1 MAPHGFLQWCIRS
14 FCQGVVCF
22 RRMRTGACGVARRLS
37 PTGRP
42 GVPNGGA
49 QRSIAVMVHAL
60 LARRPTQRPGAPTV
74 GPSGLLQ
81 SWPRS
86 FCQGAVCFRRV
97 RPGAREV
104 TRRMPTAGRP
114 GAPNGGSQR
123 PVGVMAR
130 WPQTEAPR
138 SVKRFP
144 GGSVQRGLQYVDS
157 AGLTYMGRTMKLPS
171 WRLASKRV
179 PLQVP
184 VAPVWTAPGPG

>member
-114 GAPNGGSQR
+114 GAPNVRLSVRHPGNGEPCRSHMR
-123 PVGVMAR
+123 FGTNSKPEVA
-130 WPQTEAPR
+130 WPTHDPKCPRQHGPRMIQNAPNTHVR
-138 SVKRFP
+138 EHHRAAKK
-144 GGSVQRGLQYVDS
+144 G
-157 AGLTYMGRTMKLPS
+157 
-171 WRLASKRV
+171 
-179 PLQVP
+179 
-184 VAPVWTAPGPG
+184 